1 MVGQASSPDI
11 MMTSGDACPTR
22 GILYAIHRITRLNKM
37 KIPMQLNYKHT
48 TLMFKN
54 KILQAYA
61 VWFLGIFIF
70 TLVLSVH
77 ASDEEIDSLFTPV
90 TSTNFASDDAA

>member
-1 MVGQASSPDI
+1 MYNS
-11 MMTSGDACPTR
+11 
-22 GILYAIHRITRLNKM
+22 
-37 KIPMQLNYKHT
+37 
-48 TLMFKN
+48 KN

-61 VWFLGIFIF
+61 WWFLGIFIF

-90 TSTNFASDDAA
+90 TSMYSAPDDTVIGVAIPGSQQEVLINLIPLNSNINYS